1 MSREEYREIK
11 IKIKKILKRK
21 GLTVNELAN
30 RLNLNPRFFA
40 ELSCIKLDRLKVMCK
55 AIDVSIFDV
64 LEDENF
70 KKLYNDKGELIKIER
85 I

>member
-1 MSREEYREIK
+1 MPREEYREIK

-21 GLTVNELAN
+21 GLTINELAN
-30 RLNLNPRFFA
+30 TLNLNLRFFA
-40 ELSCIKLDRLKVMCK
+40 ELSCIKLDRLKDICK
-55 AIDVSIFDV
+55 VIDVSIFEV

-70 KKLYNDKGELIKIER
+70 KKLYNNKGEIIKIER